1 MDIYDGDK
9 MESMKKKRQYTSA
22 DGIQDLIDLMKGYY
36 GTENLSEIS
45 EKMGYGK
52 NFLYY
57 VANAK
62 VSITF
67 KFIAQVAKATGK
79 KITVETFDG
88 KHKVICH

>member
-9 MESMKKKRQYTSA
+9 MESMKKKRVFSTA
-22 DGIQDLIDLMKGYY
+22 EGINELIDLMKEYY
-36 GTENLSEIS
+36 GTENLKEIS
-45 EKMGYGK
+45 KKMGYGN

-62 VSITF
+62 HSITF
-67 KFIAQVAKATGK
+67 KFIAQVSKATGK

-88 KHKVICH
+88 KHKVVCH